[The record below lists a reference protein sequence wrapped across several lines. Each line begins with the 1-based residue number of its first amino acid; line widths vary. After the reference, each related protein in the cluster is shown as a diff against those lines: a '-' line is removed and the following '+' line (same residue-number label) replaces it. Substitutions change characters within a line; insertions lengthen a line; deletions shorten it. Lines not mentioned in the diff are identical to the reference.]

1 MTHAILGGAIE
12 VPMLDGK
19 KVKLTIPEGA
29 QSGQQFRLR
38 GKGMPVL
45 RNRHFGDLYV
55 QIAVEIPKKISRKQ
69 KDLLKKFDSEG
80 KSGLYPESEKFLK
93 SLDD

>member
-1 MTHAILGGAIE
+1 
-12 VPMLDGK
+12 
-19 KVKLTIPEGA
+19 
-29 QSGQQFRLR
+29 
-38 GKGMPVL
+38 MPVL

-69 KDLLKKFDSEG
+69 KDLLKKFDSES

>member
-69 KDLLKKFDSEG
+69 KDLLKKFDSES

>member
-1 MTHAILGGAIE
+1 MTQAILGGAIE

-69 KDLLKKFDSEG
+69 KAFLKKFDAES
-80 KSGLYPESEKFLK
+80 KSGLYPDSEKFFK

>member
-1 MTHAILGGAIE
+1 MTQAILGGAIE

-69 KDLLKKFDSEG
+69 KI
-80 KSGLYPESEKFLK
+80 Y
-93 SLDD
+93 

>member
-1 MTHAILGGAIE
+1 MTQAILGGAIE

-69 KDLLKKFDSEG
+69 KDLLKKFDAES
-80 KSGLYPESEKFLK
+80 KSGLYPDSEKFIK